1 MVEVAKL
8 FGWPSKRAFFIK
20 ANLFSVL
27 FFGML
32 YFGSYRWELGR
43 DKREGEVDKSDG
55 FFYWIWFSLVT
66 QTTVGY
72 SIWEDPS
79 YGKVNTHDVN
89 TFKIINIAQLISIF
103 VIAGYSL

>member
-1 MVEVAKL
+1 MVEIGKL

-55 FFYWIWFSLVT
+55 FFLLDMVLFS
-66 QTTVGY
+66 
-72 SIWEDPS
+72 
-79 YGKVNTHDVN
+79 NTDDCWV
-89 TFKIINIAQLISIF
+89 
-103 VIAGYSL
+103 

>member
-20 ANLFSVL
+20 SNLFAVL
-27 FFGML
+27 FFGIL
-32 YFGSYRWELGR
+32 YFVCSIWELER
-43 DKREGEVDKSDG
+43 DKRESETGKSIG

-79 YGKVNTHDVN
+79 YGEVKTNYN